1 VPRTTVLLY
10 KEADGAVP
18 GKQWL
23 EELKQTDRRGFAKCV
38 ERRKI
43 MARKGETRDA
53 VRIIDRMVGVDTEL
67 RALID
72 EERAG
77 ADVAQLIHDA
87 RARAGLTQ
95 RELAELI
102 GTSQPTIARL
112 EDAEYAGHSLGMLR
126 RIAAALH
133 LRLELRLVPD
143 HEAA

>member
-1 VPRTTVLLY
+1 MAKT
-10 KEADGAVP
+10 
-18 GKQWL
+18 
-23 EELKQTDRRGFAKCV
+23 RR
-38 ERRKI
+38 
-43 MARKGETRDA
+43 TRDA
-53 VRIIDRMVGVDTEL
+53 VKIIDRMVGDDGEL

-77 ADVAQLIHDA
+77 AEVAQLIHDA
-87 RARAGLTQ
+87 RTRAGLTQ

-112 EDAEYAGHSLGMLR
+112 EDADYEGHSLGMLR